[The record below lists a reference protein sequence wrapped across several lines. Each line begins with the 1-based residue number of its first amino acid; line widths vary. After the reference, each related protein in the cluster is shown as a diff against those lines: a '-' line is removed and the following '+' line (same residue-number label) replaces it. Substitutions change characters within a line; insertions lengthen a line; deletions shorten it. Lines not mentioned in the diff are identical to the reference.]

1 MWLIVLNNRA
11 GRGKARKL
19 STELISLLEKEN
31 QVYKIID
38 TTSAIETNQLLEKE
52 LGSSN
57 YQKLVAVGGDGL
69 VNICLQ

>member
-38 TTSAIETNQLLEKE
+38 TTSAIETSQLLERE

-57 YQKLVAVGGDGL
+57 YQKLVAVG
-69 VNICLQ
+69 